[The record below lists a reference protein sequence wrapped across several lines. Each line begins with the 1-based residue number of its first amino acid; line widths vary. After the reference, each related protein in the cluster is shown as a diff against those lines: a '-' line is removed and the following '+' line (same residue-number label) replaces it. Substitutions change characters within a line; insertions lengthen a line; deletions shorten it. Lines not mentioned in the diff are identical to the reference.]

1 MIEEY
6 EIEKLNPRKNPYTK
20 RLKKQVTI
28 NIDQEVIDYFKQLSE
43 QSGLPYQTLMNLY
56 LLDCANHKRQL
67 QLTWS

>member
-1 MIEEY
+1 MTEEY

-28 NIDQEVIDYFKQLSE
+28 NIDQEVIDYFEQLSE

-56 LLDCANHKRQL
+56 LLGCANHKRQL

>member
-1 MIEEY
+1 MTEEY
-6 EIEKLNPRKNPYTK
+6 EIERLNPRKNPYTK

>member
-1 MIEEY
+1 MTEEY

>member
-1 MIEEY
+1 MTEEY

-28 NIDQEVIDYFKQLSE
+28 SIDQEVIDYFKQLSE

-67 QLTWS
+67 QLMWS

>member
-1 MIEEY
+1 MTEEY
-6 EIEKLNPRKNPYTK
+6 EIEKLNPRKNPYIK

>member
-1 MIEEY
+1 VTEEY

>member
-1 MIEEY
+1 MTEEY

-43 QSGLPYQTLMNLY
+43 QSGLPYQILMNLY

>member
-1 MIEEY
+1 MTEEY

-56 LLDCANHKRQL
+56 LLDYANHKRQL
-67 QLTWS
+67 QLTWT

>member
-1 MIEEY
+1 MTEEY
-6 EIEKLNPRKNPYTK
+6 EIERLNPRKNPYTK

-43 QSGLPYQTLMNLY
+43 QSDLPYQTLMNLY
-56 LLDCANHKRQL
+56 LQDCANHKRQL